1 MATAERTDARKARD
15 AEIRDQFSRRPSR
28 EQMIASG
35 EITGDSTTLGA
46 HVEFRAAMQEL
57 KALRQSLGLSLD
69 DVAARAGMDRVAIS
83 KLENGHNA
91 NPTIA
96 TVARYAAALGKVP
109 VWSFESLDD

>member
-1 MATAERTDARKARD
+1 MATVNQTDDRKARD
-15 AEIRDQFSRRPSR
+15 AEIREQFRHRPSR
-28 EQMIASG
+28 EQLITSG
-35 EITGDSTTLGA
+35 EITEDSTTLGA

-69 DVAARAGMDRVAIS
+69 DVAARSGMDRVAVS

-96 TVARYAAALGKVP
+96 TVARYAAALGKIP
-109 VWSFESLDD
+109 VWNFESID